1 MTIHLFI
8 YPKKK
13 FLKKIRSTL
22 IIHRTQPFILVITE
36 IHIYHPY
43 IHLHIPHPSKYTC
56 TCTYQFTIIKNNS
69 FIQSSFR
76 SEPKKKRP
84 CICLIFSTGSPHLL
98 RKSVN
103 RIATA
108 YTYALVPSF
117 LRNKRCTIL
126 FPRN

>member
-1 MTIHLFI
+1 M
-8 YPKKK
+8 
-13 FLKKIRSTL
+13 
-22 IIHRTQPFILVITE
+22 ITE

-43 IHLHIPHPSKYTC
+43 IHLHILHPSKYTC

-84 CICLIFSTGSPHLL
+84 CICLSFSTGSPHLL

-103 RIATA
+103 RIAIDTA
-108 YTYALVPSF
+108 NTYALVPSRPFFFGISGVPHFSLGTTNDSSCYGPTDNNKEIYLF
-117 LRNKRCTIL
+117 LEL
-126 FPRN
+126 